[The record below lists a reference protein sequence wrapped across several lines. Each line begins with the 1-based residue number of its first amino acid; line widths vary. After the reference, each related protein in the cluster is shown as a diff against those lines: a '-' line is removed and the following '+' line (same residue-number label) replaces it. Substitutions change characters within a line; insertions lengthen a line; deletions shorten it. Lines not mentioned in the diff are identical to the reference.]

1 MITVEVKHYLGRARD
16 FLNGLRFLQDD
27 LDAFGH
33 SSALLG
39 IHGAISYCDALRI
52 GMGSKK
58 LSSEDHGRA
67 ASELKSLLDSR
78 RLDQQQGVKHFKLL
92 LSCKTRISYA
102 AERVTKNE
110 IEDIAKRAIRFADW
124 AEETGEALKIEGW

>member
-1 MITVEVKHYLGRARD
+1 MELMKEDPTEYRY
-16 FLNGLRFLQDD
+16 
-27 LDAFGH
+27 

-39 IHGAISYCDALRI
+39 IHGAISYCDALRA

-58 LSSEDHGRA
+58 LSSEDHTRA

-78 RLDQQQGVKHFKLL
+78 RFEQRQGVRHFKLL

-102 AERVTKNE
+102 AESVTTSE
-110 IEDIAKRAIRFADW
+110 IEDVVKRAIRFADW
-124 AEETGEALKIEGW
+124 AEETGEALNIEGW